1 MDESK
6 KQFLTI
12 PGYPSYEI
20 NEHGEVR
27 SKDRV
32 INKKDGTSQPL
43 KGRMLSPG
51 KGSHGYFTV
60 KLHEGGKGKSHCI
73 HRLVADCFL
82 GHKEGMEVNHI
93 DGNKLNNNVSNLE
106 WVTRQQNTQHAF
118 RTGLAKSG
126 RDHFAFKGEI
136 IGVNVTTG
144 ETFTMAGT
152 AEMVNRG
159 FQYALVYKIA
169 NGKAAIHKG
178 HDFYWAKDIDAI
190 RAAGIKVKE

>member
-1 MDESK
+1 MAIAINNFSNYSITENGIITNIKTMCIK
-6 KQFLTI
+6 KHWLGKN
-12 PGYPSYEI
+12 GYYYVDLQQNGI
-20 NEHGEVR
+20 
-27 SKDRV
+27 KQK
-32 INKKDGTSQPL
+32 IA
-43 KGRMLSPG
+43 
-51 KGSHGYFTV
+51 
-60 KLHEGGKGKSHCI
+60 I
-73 HRLVADCFL
+73 HRLLAIHFIPNSSN
-82 GHKEGMEVNHI
+82 KEQVNHI